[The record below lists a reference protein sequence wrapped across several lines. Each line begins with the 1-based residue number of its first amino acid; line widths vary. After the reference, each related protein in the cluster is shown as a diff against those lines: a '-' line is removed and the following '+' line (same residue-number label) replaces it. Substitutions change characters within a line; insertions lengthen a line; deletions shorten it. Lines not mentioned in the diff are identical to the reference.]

1 MKQTLSF
8 WAFVGFLALASG
20 ALAGMVTSTW
30 YVSPQFQVLERNLRE
45 RLDHATSSVGS
56 PVEVV
61 RVERE
66 PAAPVIPPLFLQGRR
81 SSALLLV
88 KRGARPQDEQLLS
101 EDRILGSAFAL
112 TTDGWLLAPARLFDG
127 LRIADVGVIW
137 EGHVYPLAKAMR
149 DTSSD
154 LVYAKVLLRNL
165 PVAGFIR
172 PEDVVN
178 GLPVWIE
185 TAPGRIAP
193 QVVID
198 VHERAFHG
206 LVSSERM
213 TRRYILNDGAAS
225 FVKGGIVWSGNGE
238 LVGILETGNGADGSG
253 AVIPVTSVGR
263 ALSSILATNEIHRAS
278 LGVSGMNAA
287 FLFTEASSLNTGR
300 PVAGFL
306 LRGDHARA
314 IAAVE
319 SKGAAAKFLKE
330 GDVIERIDNDVIQDA
345 TDVAE
350 RLEQYRPGTILPLYG
365 TRAGSPFQMSIALGE
380 VITSEVLK

>member
-1 MKQTLSF
+1 MKQTISF
-8 WAFVGFLALASG
+8 WVLVALLAIVGG
-20 ALAGMVTSTW
+20 ALAGVVTSTW
-30 YVSPQFQVLERNLRE
+30 YVSPQFQILERNLRE

-81 SSALLLV
+81 SLALLLV
-88 KRGARPQDEQLLS
+88 KRGAHPQDEQTLN
-101 EDRILGSAFAL
+101 EDRILGSVSTL
-112 TTDGWLLAPARLFDG
+112 TTDGWLLAPAHLFEG
-127 LRIADVGVIW
+127 LHAADVGVVW
-137 EGHVYPLAKAMR
+137 EGRVYPLTKAVR

-154 LVYAKVLLRNL
+154 LVYAKVALQNL

-172 PEDVVN
+172 SEDVVN

-185 TAPGRIAP
+185 TTPGRIAP

-213 TRRYILNDGAAS
+213 TRRYMLNGDAAS
-225 FVKGGIVWSGNGE
+225 FGKGGVVWSGKGE
-238 LVGILETGNGADGSG
+238 LVGVLEVGGGLNGSA
-253 AVIPVTSVGR
+253 AVIPAASVAH
-263 ALSSILATNEIHRAS
+263 ALSSILATQEIRRAS
-278 LGVSGMNAA
+278 LGVNGMNAA
-287 FLFTEASSLNTGR
+287 FLFAEASSSAVR
-300 PVAGFL
+300 PAAGFL
-306 LRGDHARA
+306 LRGDRAHA

-319 SKGAAAKFLKE
+319 NKGAAAKFLKE

-350 RLEQYRPGTILPLYG
+350 RLEEYRPGTILPVYG
-365 TRAGSPFQMSIALGE
+365 MRAGSPFQMNIALGE
-380 VITSEVLK
+380 VVTSELLK